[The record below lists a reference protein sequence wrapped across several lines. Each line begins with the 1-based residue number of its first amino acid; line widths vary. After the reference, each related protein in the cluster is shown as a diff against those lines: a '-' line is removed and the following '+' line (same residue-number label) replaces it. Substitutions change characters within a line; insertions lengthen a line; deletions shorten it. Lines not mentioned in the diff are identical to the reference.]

1 MVAPSHYPYIPI
13 SFYVLE
19 SMANELIWNCKCPL
33 FSIFGLLANYGTFSI
48 KRASFTFL
56 KCSMWPSASKSKSS
70 SMQQNGAF
78 AVRYELFL
86 EGAIHIWDKSDH
98 CVTRWSDQKVRN
110 SKSIIGS
117 SELTT
122 WWTNGHLCPGE
133 PPYCH
138 LLRPDIVN
146 SDKGIVCLKTT

>member
-1 MVAPSHYPYIPI
+1 MVDPSRYATVR
-13 SFYVLE
+13 FVWNMNVLLRE
-19 SMANELIWNCKCPL
+19 ELISNRKCPL

-56 KCSMWPSASKSKSS
+56 NCCMWPSATKSKSS

-78 AVRYELFL
+78 AVRYELFS
-86 EGAIHIWDKSDH
+86 EGDIHISDKSDR